1 MIGPASLVAQ
11 GDIPPEAIPIVN
23 SFFLTI
29 AVVAL
34 GIPIIRALTKRWE
47 RGAQRPLPPSPEIT
61 TRLERIE
68 QAVDTIAIEVERISE
83 GQRFVTRIMAERA
96 APAGASDGPAAQVRQ
111 PLALGAGA
119 MEPIVVPERERVR
132 QRVITP
138 H

>member
-1 MIGPASLVAQ
+1 MIGPAWLVAQ

-29 AVVAL
+29 AVIAL

-68 QAVDTIAIEVERISE
+68 QAVEAIAIEVERIAE
-83 GQRFVTRIMAERA
+83 AQRFAAKLMAEQQKLLQNSLPRA
-96 APAGASDGPAAQVRQ
+96 DS
-111 PLALGAGA
+111 
-119 MEPIVVPERERVR
+119 
-132 QRVITP
+132 TSS
-138 H
+138 